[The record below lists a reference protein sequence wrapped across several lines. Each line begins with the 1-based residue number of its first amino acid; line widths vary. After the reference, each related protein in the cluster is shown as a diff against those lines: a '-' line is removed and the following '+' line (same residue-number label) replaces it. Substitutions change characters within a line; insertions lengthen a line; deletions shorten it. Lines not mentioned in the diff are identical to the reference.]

1 MQLYSECNRHKE
13 VALSRRHT
21 TINDVAKLAGVSYQT
36 VSRVINNK
44 PYVSAAAKQR
54 VQEVIDKT
62 GYRPSPIAR
71 SLATARSATIGLVV
85 PDISNPYFSAIA
97 RGVEQVAYANNYNV
111 LLCNTGEDASREL
124 EVLYTLD
131 ERFVDGVIACGLRQ
145 EDAPL
150 QQALAQFRG
159 SVLVNRQFPDETI
172 PAIVVDDIWGGFIA
186 TQHLLQLGHTAVAFL
201 AGPITSYSGDRRLQ
215 GYKQALAEANIECQP
230 GWIQHCPP
238 TVAGG
243 ATAAQSMLAN
253 HPELSALFCYNDL
266 IAVGALR
273 HCAVQGQRVP
283 ENIAIVGYDNIMLS
297 TLVSPPLTTCHVP
310 REEMGSQA
318 VSMLLS
324 CINDEAET
332 CHEIVVTPELIIRA
346 STLGVDTAVTPQ
358 PAIYKEITQQGG
370 A

>member
-1 MQLYSECNRHKE
+1 MQLYSGCNCHKE
-13 VALSRRHT
+13 IALSRRRV

-44 PYVSAAAKQR
+44 PYVSAATKQR
-54 VQEVIDKT
+54 VQEVIDET

-159 SVLVNRQFPDETI
+159 SVLVNRQFPDEKI
-172 PAIVVDDIWGGFIA
+172 PAVMVDDVLGGFIA

-201 AGPITSYSGDRRLQ
+201 AGPITSYSGGRRLQ
-215 GYKQALAEANIECQP
+215 GYKQALAEAGIECQP
-230 GWIQHCPP
+230 GWVQHCPP

-243 ATAAQSMLAN
+243 ETAAKSMLAD

-266 IAVGALR
+266 VAIGALR
-273 HCAVQGQRVP
+273 DCAAFGRRVP
-283 ENIAIVGYDNIMLS
+283 DDVAIVGYDGITMS
-297 TLVSPPLTTCHVP
+297 ALVSPSLTTCHVP
-310 REEMGSQA
+310 RVGMGSQA
-318 VSMLLS
+318 ASMLLN
-324 CINDEAET
+324 CINEAANSCDNT
-332 CHEIVVTPELIIRA
+332 IVIPELIIRE
-346 STLGVDTAVTPQ
+346 STLGVDTAVT
-358 PAIYKEITQQGG
+358 TQ
-370 A
+370 